1 MKKLYA
7 LLLLFLTSVVLSAC
21 AVTTTTTIPLSSQ
34 TTTTSATST
43 DTTTTSSA
51 TSTTT
56 TVTTTTETSTQTT
69 TNTTTTAPYVY
80 QPIDVPQNV
89 FDELYKSFLFF
100 YEAANG
106 DPASPGFGMITD
118 RINVTTRTMGAASI
132 ASVGFG
138 MAALP
143 IGIEN
148 GWISFQEGYDRT
160 VGTIATLE
168 RMQRTRGFYYHFV
181 EMNSARRAGTSEVSI
196 IDTAILICGLIVAGE
211 YFGGEIKER
220 VDAIYQA
227 VEWDWYFD
235 ASRQMFYMGYTPE
248 RGFGG
253 AWDYYGEQLMI
264 YVLAAGS
271 KEHSIGK
278 VAYDVMKART
288 PRRTYG
294 TSGSFYASWFGTLFT
309 YQYSH
314 AFLDFRNLRDQ
325 QGVDWFDNSVQA
337 SIAAYDYG
345 KWLQSNYK
353 TYGTVAWGNTS
364 SDGPDGYEAYGNLP
378 AGGTIAVDGTLA
390 PAGPIGSLVF
400 VPELVLPTF
409 DYFSSIYLLQSRYGY
424 KDAFNLGVTDTA
436 SVFVKRPNATIPPSG
451 WFASDVIGIDKGIT
465 VLMIENYRSGFV
477 WEYFMRNESVQAG
490 LEVLGFTR
498 VTP

>member
-1 MKKLYA
+1 MKKIYA
-7 LLLLFLTSVVLSAC
+7 LFLLLLSILILGACNLS
-21 AVTTTTTIPLSSQ
+21 TTTTTPDT
-34 TTTTSATST
+34 TTTTSAEP
-43 DTTTTSSA
+43 TTTT
-51 TSTTT
+51 
-56 TVTTTTETSTQTT
+56 TTTTEPTT
-69 TNTTTTAPYVY
+69 TTTESTTSTTTTAPYVY
-80 QPIDVPQNV
+80 DPIDVPQSV
-89 FDELYKSFLFF
+89 SDELYKSFLFF
-100 YEAANG
+100 YEAVNG
-106 DPASPGFGMITD
+106 EPTSPGFGMITD
-118 RINVTTRTMGAASI
+118 RINPTTRAMGAASM

-148 GWISFQEGYDRT
+148 GWISYQEGYDRT
-160 VGTIATLE
+160 LGTIDTLE
-168 RMQRTRGFYYHFV
+168 GMQRTHGFYYHFV
-181 EMNSARRAGTSEVSI
+181 EMSSARRAGTSEVSI

-211 YFGGEIKER
+211 YFGGEIQAR

-235 ASRQMFYMGYTPE
+235 AGRQMFYMGYTPE

-271 KEHSIGK
+271 RDHSVGK
-278 VAYDVMKART
+278 AAYDVMKSRT
-288 PRRTYG
+288 PRRSYG
-294 TSGSFYASWFGTLFT
+294 SSGQFYASWFGTLFT

-314 AFLDFRNLRDQ
+314 AFLDFRQLRDQ
-325 QGVDWFDNSVQA
+325 QNVNWFDNSVQA

-345 KWLQSNYK
+345 TWLQSNYK

-364 SDGPDGYEAYGNLP
+364 SDGPDGYAAYGNLP
-378 AGGTIAVDGTLA
+378 AGGTIDIDGTLA
-390 PAGPIGSLVF
+390 PAGPIGSIVF

-424 KDAFNLGVTDTA
+424 KDSFNLGLTATA
-436 SVFVKRPNATIPPSG
+436 SSFVPRTTATIPASG

-477 WEYFMRNESVQAG
+477 WEYFMRNESIQTG
-490 LEVLGFTR
+490 LQVLGFTS
-498 VTP
+498 VAS

>member
-1 MKKLYA
+1 MKKLTA
-7 LLLLFLTSVVLSAC
+7 LLLLFLASLVLSAC
-21 AVTTTTTIPLSSQ
+21 NLTTTTATTTTGSTATTYTDSVTSSSTTTTT
-34 TTTTSATST
+34 TTTTA
-43 DTTTTSSA
+43 TTTTA
-51 TSTTT
+51 ETTT
-56 TVTTTTETSTQTT
+56 AS
-69 TNTTTTAPYVY
+69 TTAPYVY
-80 QPIDVPQNV
+80 SPIEVSQPV

-100 YEAANG
+100 FEAVNG
-106 DPASPGFGMITD
+106 DPQSPGFGMITD
-118 RINVTTRTMGAASI
+118 RINPTTRTMGAASI

-148 GWISFQEGYDRT
+148 GWISYQEGYDRT
-160 VGTIATLE
+160 LGTIDTLE
-168 RMQRTRGFYYHFV
+168 GMQRTHGFYYHFV
-181 EMNSARRAGTSEVSI
+181 EMSSARRAGTSEVSI

-235 ASRQMFYMGYTPE
+235 AGRQMFYMGYTPE

-271 KEHSIGK
+271 RDHSVGK
-278 VAYDVMKART
+278 AAYDVMKSRT
-288 PRRTYG
+288 PKRSYG

-314 AFLDFRNLRDQ
+314 AFLDFRDLRDQ
-325 QGVDWFDNSVQA
+325 QGVDWFENSVRA
-337 SIAAYDYG
+337 STAAYDYG
-345 KWLQSNYK
+345 KLLQADYK

-364 SDGPDGYEAYGNLP
+364 SDGPDGYAAYGNLP
-378 AGGTIAVDGTLA
+378 AGGTIDIDGTLA
-390 PAGPIGSLVF
+390 PAGPIGSIVF

-409 DYFSSIYLLQSRYGY
+409 DYFSSIFSLQSRYGY

-436 SVFVKRPNATIPPSG
+436 SAFVKRPTATIPPSG

-490 LEVLGFTR
+490 LSVLGFTK
-498 VTP
+498 TAS